1 MASIYEK
8 QCKVHGNQ
16 KLRSIP
22 ARNTCLCW
30 PIRYRSLGVP
40 EPQAPWL
47 VTLGSYPHLSQVSLY
62 WETHWAERVVLWK
75 KWRYKLRMITQKNN
89 QYFLYQAV
97 TLNADDMHY
106 MIPFTD
112 CELLEGMVDSLLQMV
127 RHGLL
132 LLPLILWHTNS
143 ELSTSEKW
151 KDIVPL
157 SQ

>member
-1 MASIYEK
+1 
-8 QCKVHGNQ
+8 
-16 KLRSIP
+16 
-22 ARNTCLCW
+22 
-30 PIRYRSLGVP
+30 
-40 EPQAPWL
+40 
-47 VTLGSYPHLSQVSLY
+47 
-62 WETHWAERVVLWK
+62 
-75 KWRYKLRMITQKNN
+75 MITRKNN
-89 QYFLYQAV
+89 QYSLYQAV